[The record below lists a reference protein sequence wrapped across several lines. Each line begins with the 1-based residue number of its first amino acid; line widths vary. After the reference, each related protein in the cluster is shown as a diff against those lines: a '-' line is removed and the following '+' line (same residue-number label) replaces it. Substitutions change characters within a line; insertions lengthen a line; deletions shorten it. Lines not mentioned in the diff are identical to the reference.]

1 MWLMPWK
8 EIEAMDQRIEFA
20 MKAMSSSDFA
30 GLCREYGISRKTGYK
45 WRERFLS
52 HGISG
57 MAEQSRKPLSHAHEL
72 PEAIVCEMVRLKQA
86 HPHWGPRKIRELYRR
101 AHRGCEPPSESSFKR
116 VLERAGLTQER
127 KRRVAQ
133 QSGRLATGI
142 KAAAANEVGSVDFKI
157 STSLAGWDVGLG
169 ERESDQVEL
178 WFANLL
184 LGHVHLNTLS
194 FKATQPPKSR
204 VAGGGRDRWFGC
216 FHSAPRAKNQER
228 YSHVRPNSPKRKHP
242 R

>member
-1 MWLMPWK
+1 
-8 EIEAMDQRIEFA
+8 
-20 MKAMSSSDFA
+20 
-30 GLCREYGISRKTGYK
+30 
-45 WRERFLS
+45 
-52 HGISG
+52 
-57 MAEQSRKPLSHAHEL
+57 MATPAECYH
-72 PEAIVCEMVRLKQA
+72 
-86 HPHWGPRKIRELYRR
+86 
-101 AHRGCEPPSESSFKR
+101 PSER
-116 VLERAGLTQER
+116 RYEGTPGILDYQGMET
-127 KRRVAQ
+127 RRVRQ
-133 QSGRLATGI
+133 TGVI
-142 KAAAANEVGSVDFKI
+142 SLHREPIRI

-216 FHSAPRAKNQER
+216 FRSAPRAKNQEL